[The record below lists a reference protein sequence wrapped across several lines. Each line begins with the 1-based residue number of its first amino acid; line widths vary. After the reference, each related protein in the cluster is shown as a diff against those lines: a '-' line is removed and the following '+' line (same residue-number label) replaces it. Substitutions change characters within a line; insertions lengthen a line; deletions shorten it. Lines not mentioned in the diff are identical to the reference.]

1 VSASAD
7 RGLVAVRRVREARER
22 DSRAGLEQALAETR
36 QRAATAE
43 ASRAR
48 LAAAPTFGS
57 GTAEE
62 YLAYTRLVRALAESV
77 FETQE
82 AVRRSTT
89 VAEEARRRWG
99 LDRRAVRTVE
109 LLLER
114 RAAERRAD
122 RARREAADLDEL
134 AAQGWL
140 RTRPAALAAHTGTT
154 ASRPEVLA

>member
-1 VSASAD
+1 VSAATD
-7 RGLVAVRRVREARER
+7 RGLAAVRRVREARER
-22 DSRAGLEQALAETR
+22 DSRAGLQQALAETR
-36 QRAATAE
+36 QRAAAAE

-48 LAAAPTFGS
+48 LATAPTFDT
-57 GTAEE
+57 GTAED
-62 YLAYTRLVRALAESV
+62 YRAYTRLVRALAESV
-77 FETQE
+77 VETEE

-89 VAEEARRRWG
+89 VTEEARRRWG
-99 LDRRAVRTVE
+99 LDRQAVRTVE

-140 RTRPAALAAHTGTT
+140 RTRPTALPAHAESTSLRSG
-154 ASRPEVLA
+154 VLA

>member
-43 ASRAR
+43 VSRAR

-57 GTAEE
+57 GT
-62 YLAYTRLVRALAESV
+62 
-77 FETQE
+77 
-82 AVRRSTT
+82 
-89 VAEEARRRWG
+89 AEEARRRWG